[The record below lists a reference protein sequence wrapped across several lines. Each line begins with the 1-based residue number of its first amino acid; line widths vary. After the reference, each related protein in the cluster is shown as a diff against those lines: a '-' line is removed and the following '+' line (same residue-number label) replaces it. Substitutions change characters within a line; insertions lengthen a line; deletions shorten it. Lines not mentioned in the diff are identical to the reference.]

1 MGKINISENLF
12 LEKAE
17 LLRMQRFN
25 NELGWQRAIRG
36 IVSQFGIVEN
46 SNGTSFKV
54 VNHPSESNSVLIYP
68 GLAYTPSMEAI
79 VLNEE
84 RSLSV
89 GSGTDRRWIIL
100 SHDITHEEE
109 GTVSIQQ
116 DGSLVGVG
124 TKFTEVLRGQ
134 PNFPVK
140 IRFTNSANNVY
151 EYEVVSVISDT
162 NAILSGEFIAQN
174 GLKYSVVGSFTPG
187 FVPSDENK
195 NIYSYDSCAFSVVI
209 DDVKPEVPDDQ
220 FVIAQ
225 IDYEA
230 GTMIVSDLRSEC
242 MLVLL
247 GTGSSI
253 ADKRVFGDGT
263 NPCVSLRALNRVGG
277 DVWKNS
283 YAELELIVEFAYF
296 VNSYDITSGAELIF
310 NIVSG
315 SCNAISAD
323 SPSAIPNG
331 TFNNFILLNRSNMKW
346 ARIISQVGAQLKLMN
361 INLNS
366 LLGESQ
372 DFIIVPHFSHIEIS
386 ATADGAVALP
396 EVPFTFDGEISEG
409 RGRMLI
415 RLKYPYEEESAPEE
429 VEIKLQYRMYD
440 SEYSGKLK
448 LFNTASYIDGLQGT
462 TLISAGTVTVN
473 LADIQPEP
481 VEIERNYS

>member
-36 IVSQFGIVEN
+36 IISQFGIVEN

-54 VNHPSESNSVLIYP
+54 VKHPSESNSVLIYP

-89 GSGTDRRWIIL
+89 GSGTERRWIVL
-100 SHDITHEEE
+100 SHATTHEEE

-162 NAILSGEFIAQN
+162 NAILSGEFTVQS

-195 NIYSYDSCAFSVVI
+195 NIYTYDSCAFSVII

-230 GTMIVSDLRSEC
+230 GIMVVSDLRSEC
-242 MLVLL
+242 MLVLS
-247 GTGSSI
+247 GSESI
-253 ADKRVFGDGT
+253 VNKRVFGDGT
-263 NPCVSLRALNRVGG
+263 NPCVSLRAINRVGG

-283 YAELELIVEFAYF
+283 HAELELIVEFAYF

-346 ARIISQVGAQLKLMN
+346 ARILTQTGAQLKLAAV
-361 INLNS
+361 NLNG
-366 LLGESQ
+366 LLGTSQ
-372 DFIIVPHFSHIEIS
+372 DFIIVPDFPHIEIS
-386 ATADGAVALP
+386 ATSDGAVALP
-396 EVPFTFDGEISEG
+396 EVPFTFEGEISEG

-415 RLKYPYEEESAPEE
+415 RLKYPYEDESAPEE
-429 VEIKLQYRMYD
+429 VEIKLQYRMYN

-448 LFNTASYIDGLQGT
+448 SFNAASYIDGLQGV
-462 TLISAGTVTVN
+462 TLTSAGTVTVN

-481 VEIERNYS
+481 IEIERNYS

>member
-17 LLRMQRFN
+17 LVRMQRFN

-36 IVSQFGIVEN
+36 IISQFGIVEN
-46 SNGTSFKV
+46 SNETSFKV
-54 VNHPSESNSVLIYP
+54 VKHPSESNSVLIYP

-162 NAILSGEFIAQN
+162 NAILSGEFIAQS

-209 DDVKPEVPDDQ
+209 DDAKPEVSDDQ

-225 IDYEA
+225 IDYDG
-230 GTMIVSDLRSEC
+230 GTMVVSDLRSEC
-242 MLVLL
+242 MLVLS
-247 GTGSSI
+247 GTGSSDSKKI
-253 ADKRVFGDGT
+253 DYGDGT
-263 NPCVSLRALNRVGG
+263 NPCVSLRALTRVGG
-277 DVWKNS
+277 DAWKNS

-296 VNSYDITSGAELIF
+296 VNSYDITSGAELTF

-315 SCNAISAD
+315 FCNAISAE

-346 ARIISQVGAQLKLMN
+346 VRIISQTGAQLKLAN
-361 INLNS
+361 TNLS
-366 LLGESQ
+366 ILLGEDQ
-372 DFIIVPHFSHIEIS
+372 DFIIVPYFSHIEIC
-386 ATADGAVALP
+386 ATADGAVVMP

-409 RGRMLI
+409 RGRMVI
-415 RLKYPYEEESAPEE
+415 RLKYPYEDESAPEE
-429 VEIKLQYRMYD
+429 VEIKLQYRMYS
-440 SEYSGKLK
+440 SERSGILK
-448 LFNTASYIDGLQGT
+448 LFNTATYIDGLQGVSLT
-462 TLISAGTVTVN
+462 SAGTVTVN
-473 LADIQPEP
+473 LADIQPVPLET
-481 VEIERNYS
+481 ERNYS